1 MITKATIKVTDNETF
16 ERMIEHY
23 KAEYKKLVEENP
35 DMSFTLF
42 IDEDNL
48 QVTIK
53 TLTLAE
59 SVN

>member
-1 MITKATIKVTDNETF
+1 MITKTTIKTGDITTF

-23 KAEYKKLVEENP
+23 REEYKKLVKENP
-35 DMSFTLF
+35 DMSFAFF
-42 IDEDNL
+42 IDEDKL
-48 QVTIK
+48 EVTIK